1 MTPPGFNEFL
11 HALRTD
17 ALRTLPP
24 GARTF
29 LSAGCSGGWYFDWIA
44 ANYPGLERHIGVEL
58 YARKPE
64 TLPVN
69 AEWIANSVAEMRDVP
84 DESVDLLFSGQNVEH
99 LPVGDV
105 PRFLSE
111 ARRVLRPG
119 GWLVL
124 DSPNRTVTELTGW
137 MQPEHVLEF
146 RVDEI
151 TDLVAMA
158 GFDVES
164 VRGLWQCY
172 DRQQHRV
179 LPLDPGAD
187 EAENARRADAATHD
201 PEDAFVWWLTAR
213 RSMRPADM
221 GALAARTERVAA
233 SALPRLAGRFF
244 SQIGQLTQRP
254 LMAEARSDKGVE
266 GYVLYGPYVPLFPGR
281 YHAVFRVRSMAPPEG
296 WRLTSG
302 PKLGRVDVGA
312 FARGR
317 EVAGRDLSAAD
328 LARPGPDGYCAIP
341 LTFEVSDAL
350 FGTEFRVFS
359 TGRQGLAAAF
369 PVQLTRLPG

>member
-1 MTPPGFNEFL
+1 MPPPGFNEFL

-17 ALRTLPP
+17 ALRGLPP

-29 LSAGCSGGWYFDWIA
+29 LSAGCAGGWYFDWIA
-44 ANYPGLERHIGVEL
+44 ANYPGLERHVGVEL
-58 YARKPE
+58 YSQRPD
-64 TLPVN
+64 TLPAN
-69 AEWIANSVAEMRDVP
+69 AEWISNSVADMRQVP
-84 DESVDLLFSGQNVEH
+84 DESVDLLFSGQNIEH
-99 LPVGDV
+99 LPVADV
-105 PRFLSE
+105 PRFLCE

-151 TDLVAMA
+151 AELVDMA

-164 VRGLWQCY
+164 LRGLWQCY
-172 DRQQHRV
+172 DRQRHRV

-187 EAENARRADAATHD
+187 DAENARRVAAATND

-213 RSMRPADM
+213 RSSRPADA

-233 SALPRLAGRFF
+233 AAFPRLSGRFF
-244 SQIGQLTQRP
+244 SQVGRVAQRA
-254 LMAEARSDKGVE
+254 LMGEACSDEGVE
-266 GYVLYGPYVPLFPGR
+266 GFVLYGPYIPLFAGR
-281 YHAVFRVRSMAPPEG
+281 YHAVFRVRATAPQTG
-296 WRLTSG
+296 WRLTAG
-302 PKLGRVDVGA
+302 PTLGRVDIGA
-312 FARGR
+312 FAQGR

-328 LARPGPDGYCAIP
+328 LAKPGPDGYCAVP
-341 LTFEVSDAL
+341 LSFEVTDAL

-359 TGRQGLAAAF
+359 TGRAGLAAAF
-369 PVQLTRLPG
+369 PVQLNLLPG